1 MKLLLFI
8 LFLSLLSCSNINNK
22 HVKFNKIDFNKKTF
36 MEEFKKKVIEY
47 GQKSKFP
54 DINN

>member
-8 LFLSLLSCSNINNK
+8 LFLSLLSCSNINK
-22 HVKFNKIDFNKKTF
+22 KQVKFNKIDFNKKTF
-36 MEEFKKKVIEY
+36 MEEFKEKVIEY
-47 GQKSKFP
+47 GQKSEFP

>member
-8 LFLSLLSCSNINNK
+8 LFLSLLSCSNINK
-22 HVKFNKIDFNKKTF
+22 KQVKFNKIDFNKKTF
-36 MEEFKKKVIEY
+36 MEEFKEKVIEY

>member
-47 GQKSKFP
+47 GQKSEFP

>member
-8 LFLSLLSCSNINNK
+8 LFLSLLSCSNINK
-22 HVKFNKIDFNKKTF
+22 KQVKFNKIDFNKKTF
-36 MEEFKKKVIEY
+36 MEDFKKKVIEY
-47 GQKSKFP
+47 GQKSEFP